1 MEPGSEPLEQPLSEA
16 HGRARKI
23 DPLYTEGDLV
33 RVAGGRNQAEAE
45 LIQGILLE
53 EGVPSVL
60 RRSAGFDVPD
70 FLAAGPRDVMVPE
83 SGAEVARELLHGSP
97 FAPTSASTGSGPNPL
112 VLFAVILGGGGAVAL
127 VAWLLQ
133 GAVDSRP
140 VDFAPSDRVTDL
152 LDRVRAFMEEHVDP
166 VEAEAMRAF
175 DEEVKPGVPYARI
188 VVELRERARA
198 EGLWNLFLPDDQYG
212 PGLTNWEYGMLCEL
226 MGRSGVAPTV
236 FNCAA
241 PDTGNAEILAE
252 HGTEEQK
259 ERWLQPLLDGEIR
272 SCFSMTEPETSG
284 SDPTQLAARAELD
297 GDEWVVN
304 GHKWFTSGYNGASIA
319 IAMVVTDPDA
329 PPHKRASMI
338 LVPIDTPGFT
348 GVRPVPVMGH
358 DEGPGHWEVLYEDVR
373 VPADNVLGERGA
385 GFAIAQDRL
394 GPGRIHHCMRAIG
407 SAERAFEL
415 MCTRAHDRTSFGG
428 PLAEK
433 QFVQDFIAKS
443 RMEID
448 SARLMVLHAAWKM
461 DTEGKRAARQDI
473 SMIKVIAAQMH
484 QRVVDRA
491 MQVHGALGMS
501 DDTPLAAMWRQGRWL
516 RIADGPD
523 EVHKMVIA
531 LRELNRF
538 KPREPV
544 EA

>member
-1 MEPGSEPLEQPLSEA
+1 
-16 HGRARKI
+16 
-23 DPLYTEGDLV
+23 
-33 RVAGGRNQAEAE
+33 
-45 LIQGILLE
+45 
-53 EGVPSVL
+53 
-60 RRSAGFDVPD
+60 
-70 FLAAGPRDVMVPE
+70 
-83 SGAEVARELLHGSP
+83 
-97 FAPTSASTGSGPNPL
+97 
-112 VLFAVILGGGGAVAL
+112 
-127 VAWLLQ
+127 
-133 GAVDSRP
+133 
-140 VDFAPSDRVTDL
+140 
-152 LDRVRAFMEEHVDP
+152 
-166 VEAEAMRAF
+166 
-175 DEEVKPGVPYARI
+175 
-188 VVELRERARA
+188 
-198 EGLWNLFLPDDQYG
+198 
-212 PGLTNWEYGMLCEL
+212 MLCEL

-252 HGTEEQK
+252 HGTAAQK
-259 ERWLQPLLDGEIR
+259 EQWLQPLLDGEIR

-284 SDPTQLAARAELD
+284 SDPTQLAARAELE

-304 GHKWFTSGYNGASIA
+304 GHKWFTSGYNGASVA
-319 IAMVVTDPDA
+319 IVMVVTDPDA

-338 LVPIDTPGFT
+338 VVPIDTPGFE
-348 GVRPVPVMGH
+348 GIRPVPVMGH
-358 DEGPGHWEVLYEDVR
+358 DEGPGHWEVRYDDVR
-373 VPADNVLGERGA
+373 VPADSLLGERGG

-415 MCTRAHDRTSFGG
+415 MCRRAHERTSFGG

-538 KPREPV
+538 KPREP
-544 EA
+544 ACASGRLGRPRSGRISMSTSPAFRRPTTACPTSSARSSRRFATSPPGPSGPWTATTRTTRTWPPAWASSAGTASRFPRSTAAPAAASSTPPCSSRRPRAGRSPWPPTA